1 MGKKR
6 KAFED
11 INKKGTGVRFDKLKG
26 QHILKNPGVVHA
38 IIEKSA
44 IKGTDTVM
52 EVGSGTGNM
61 SLKIMQRAKKL
72 IAFEIDPKMVAE
84 LQKRIIG
91 TQNQYKLKIITGDVI
106 KIKEWPQF
114 DICVSNLPYKI
125 SSPFVFRLLLQR
137 PLPRYAVLMFQK
149 EFADRLTASPG
160 SKCYCRLSVSVQLL
174 AKVEHLMKVKRSEF
188 VPPPKVD
195 SAVVRIEPRSPPP
208 AICYKE
214 WDGMLRIAFMRKNKT
229 ILSLFKQKNVVNIL
243 ERNYKIVCKSKGKE
257 IPDDFSM
264 EELIERSLVDGQF
277 ANRRARTIITAIII
291 FTIIYRNSSTSRFAA
306 IASSLLSGVR
316 FDKLKGQHILKNPGV
331 VHAIIEKSAIKGTDT
346 VMEVGSGTGNMSL
359 KIMQRAKKLIAFE
372 IDPKMVAE
380 LQKRVI
386 GTQNER

>member
-11 INKKGTGVRFDKLKG
+11 INKKATGVRFDKLKG

-84 LQKRIIG
+84 LQKRVIG

-106 KIKEWPQF
+106 KIKEWPHF

-264 EELIERSLVDGQF
+264 EELIERTLVDGQF
-277 ANRRARTIITAIII
+277 ANRRARTMSIEDFLA
-291 FTIIYRNSSTSRFAA
+291 
-306 IASSLLSGVR
+306 LLINFNKEDIHFS
-316 FDKLKGQHILKNPGV
+316 
-331 VHAIIEKSAIKGTDT
+331 
-346 VMEVGSGTGNMSL
+346 
-359 KIMQRAKKLIAFE
+359 
-372 IDPKMVAE
+372 
-380 LQKRVI
+380 
-386 GTQNER
+386 

>member
-1 MGKKR
+1 MNNKEWTKFIGIFSFFPQIICNAFFALKFSNDLPFCWFLTTFAFVSFNKVSTSQYFICILNLNKLFLLLAIWLFAQENMGKKR

-11 INKKGTGVRFDKLKG
+11 INKKATGVRFDKLKG

-72 IAFEIDPKMVAE
+72 IAFEIDQKMVAE

-277 ANRRARTIITAIII
+277 ANRRARTMSIEDFLA
-291 FTIIYRNSSTSRFAA
+291 
-306 IASSLLSGVR
+306 LLINFNKEDIHFS
-316 FDKLKGQHILKNPGV
+316 
-331 VHAIIEKSAIKGTDT
+331 
-346 VMEVGSGTGNMSL
+346 
-359 KIMQRAKKLIAFE
+359 
-372 IDPKMVAE
+372 
-380 LQKRVI
+380 
-386 GTQNER
+386 